1 MSIYY
6 FDNSATTKPC
16 EDAVE
21 AVKNAAEVYGN
32 PSSLHKLGVLAE
44 NIIKASRKTI
54 AASLGCDDKNIY
66 FTSGGTESNNI
77 AIIGTAYRKQSIG
90 KHIITTKTE
99 HPSVL
104 NAFEF
109 LESQGWSVTY
119 LDVDSNGV
127 ISLSQLK
134 EALTPKTVLVSMA
147 HVNNEI
153 GSIQPITEVGNLIK
167 QVSPRCSFHVD
178 CVQSYLKIP
187 LNLKRAGVSLASFSA
202 HKVHGFKGTGAL
214 YVADG
219 VNVDNISYGGGQ
231 EKGLRNG
238 TENVAGIAAFA
249 AAVAHNRKLIARG
262 GFEALNALHNKL
274 FDAFEQM
281 DDVSI
286 MCDRSHCAPHIIS
299 VSATNVR
306 GEVLL
311 HTLESKD
318 IYVST
323 GSACSSHKRNMSH
336 VLKAR
341 GTTPDVAEGV
351 IRISLALDTTEND
364 VEHLIKHYRESID
377 ELNKYA
383 QK

>member
-1 MSIYY
+1 MSQYY

-21 AVKNAAEVYGN
+21 AIKNAAEVYGN
-32 PSSLHKLGVLAE
+32 PSSLHKLGILAE
-44 NIIKASRKTI
+44 NILKSSRKTI
-54 AASLGCDDKNIY
+54 AASLGCDEKNIY

-90 KHIITTKTE
+90 KHIVTTKTE

-134 EALTPKTVLVSMA
+134 ECLTPKTVLVSMA

-153 GSIQPITEVGNLIK
+153 GSIQPIDEVGAIIK
-167 QVSPRCSFHVD
+167 NNSPRCSFHVD

-202 HKVHGFKGTGAL
+202 HKVHGFKGSGAL

-219 VNVDNISYGGGQ
+219 TNVDNVNYGGGQ
-231 EKGLRNG
+231 ERGLRNG

-249 AAVAHNRKLIARG
+249 AAVTHNRKLISRG
-262 GFEALNALHNKL
+262 GFDTLNELHNKL
-274 FDAFEQM
+274 FDAFEAM

-286 MCDRSHCAPHIIS
+286 MCDREHCAPHIIS
-299 VSATNVR
+299 VSAKNVR

-341 GTTPDVAEGV
+341 GTSADVAQGV
-351 IRISLALDTTEND
+351 IRISLSLDTNADD
-364 VEHLIKHYRESID
+364 VEHLIKCYRESID